1 MSARYGLW
9 PARPAASDAGLAG
22 VSNNGNNG
30 DYGLQNLAV
39 VRLLDDVLAWY
50 PPGAGEQPRLLD
62 SPDARARFRDTL
74 KSSRLQAC
82 FAAPGA
88 EVRLLHVMVS
98 PEEKKHLQ
106 QALPFL
112 LEEQLAE
119 DIEELHF
126 ATCPLDKTTFGVA
139 VCRHSAMAA
148 WEDLLADLPELP
160 QWLPEPLLLPWQTGE
175 WCLVMAADAVI
186 VRSGECEGY
195 TVEPELLPML
205 LTAAAEAAPPRAL
218 VVYGGDRERELALIP
233 MALQD
238 RVQWRQG
245 NLCSALMLARDEH
258 PLNLRQGPYAA
269 RLPLTRWWQQWRVA
283 AMVLAVAFA
292 LQLLATW
299 ADYRSLSNENLAL
312 RAAVETSYRQA
323 VPEGALVDAERQ
335 LRRQLDGLRGGGGGG
350 GFVRLLEQA
359 GGIIAQRPGTS
370 IVSINYNQ
378 RGGEMRLNLVA
389 NDFAAV
395 EQLRAGLADAGL
407 AAVMESSSAQGDG
420 VRARIRVGGA

>member
-1 MSARYGLW
+1 M
-9 PARPAASDAGLAG
+9 
-22 VSNNGNNG
+22 
-30 DYGLQNLAV
+30 
-39 VRLLDDVLAWY
+39 
-50 PPGAGEQPRLLD
+50 
-62 SPDARARFRDTL
+62 
-74 KSSRLQAC
+74 
-82 FAAPGA
+82 
-88 EVRLLHVMVS
+88 RLLHVTVS

-119 DIEELHF
+119 DIEDLHF

-195 TVEPELLPML
+195 TVEPELLPVL

-218 VVYGGDRERELALIP
+218 VVYGSDRERELALIP
-233 MALQD
+233 TALQD

-283 AMVLAVAFA
+283 AMVLAVAFT

-312 RAAVETSYRQA
+312 RAALETSYRQA

-350 GFVRLLEQA
+350 GRSCRPVSA
-359 GGIIAQRPGTS
+359 VGIA
-370 IVSINYNQ
+370 V
-378 RGGEMRLNLVA
+378 VA
-389 NDFAAV
+389 
-395 EQLRAGLADAGL
+395 R
-407 AAVMESSSAQGDG
+407 
-420 VRARIRVGGA
+420 RRHARSHGGAERRDRCSPGAGRYSGRRTAAGPRILGSGWTAQQPGGSGEPEYRSFRAARESTPAR